1 MSDDPAPSP
10 APTAFRLA
18 IEVVEDDSRWADSI
32 PDAAA
37 LAERAARAAYTRAAA
52 DSFDPAPPDAAELT
66 VVLAGDAAV
75 QALNRDYRGKDKP
88 TNVLSFAT
96 LDDEMAPPPPPGE
109 PLFLGDVILARETCV
124 REAEEAGK
132 PAAAHL
138 FHLVVHG
145 VLHCLGYD
153 HEVESEAEEMEAL
166 ETAILRDH
174 GLPDPYAPDPTPPN
188 DQQQEAA
195 APPPERER

>member
-1 MSDDPAPSP
+1 MPGDPAPSGK
-10 APTAFRLA
+10 PTASRLA
-18 IEVVEDDSRWADSI
+18 VEVMAEDERWAEFI
-32 PDAAA
+32 PDASA
-37 LAERAARAAYTRAAA
+37 LAERAALAAYAAAAA

-66 VVLAGDAAV
+66 VVLTDDAAV
-75 QALNRDYRGKDKP
+75 QALNRDYRGKDAP

-96 LDDEMAPPPPPGE
+96 IDDESAPPPPPGE
-109 PLFLGDVILARETCV
+109 PLFLGDVILARETCL

-132 PAAAHL
+132 PAGDHL

-145 VLHCLGYD
+145 VLHCLGFD
-153 HEVESEAEEMEAL
+153 HEADAEAEEMEAL

-174 GLPDPYAPDPTPPN
+174 GLPDPYAPEADPD
-188 DQQQEAA
+188 DQQEEAA